1 MKSLVEK
8 NGLTYRREG
17 DYFVPNIELPENKPV
32 GKYGLLRETFLKKHR
47 NYLYAT
53 KLMDGTL
60 NEHLYEINQT
70 ANEQV
75 ANLVEKMA
83 KQQGVDENLKATDQ
97 MAWVRSME
105 NIHHSAEETVLN
117 DYVYA

>member
-8 NGLTYRREG
+8 NGLTYRRDG
-17 DYFVPNIELPENKPV
+17 DYLVPNIELPENKPV

-75 ANLVEKMA
+75 ANLVEKIA
-83 KQQGVDENLKATDQ
+83 KKQGIDENLKATDQ
-97 MAWVRSME
+97 MAWVRAME
-105 NIHHSAEETVLN
+105 NIRHSAEETVLN